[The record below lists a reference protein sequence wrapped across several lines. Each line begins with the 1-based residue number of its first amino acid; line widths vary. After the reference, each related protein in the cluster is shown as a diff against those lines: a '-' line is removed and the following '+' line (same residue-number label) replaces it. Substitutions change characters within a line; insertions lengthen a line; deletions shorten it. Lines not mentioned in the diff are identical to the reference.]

1 MFSFNPDKSE
11 NLTNLDRKI
20 NTTNIFSK
28 NRLGLNDSIE
38 GGQSITLG
46 FDYDLFDKMSNKIS
60 GFSLGQIYRDKND
73 TRLPIKLKCRTN
85 HQILLENFT
94 LIHLRFLI

>member
-1 MFSFNPDKSE
+1 MNKKHLNYTSNLNPKILFSFNPDKSE

-46 FDYDLFDKMSNKIS
+46 FDYDL
-60 GFSLGQIYRDKND
+60 L
-73 TRLPIKLKCRTN
+73 IK
-85 HQILLENFT
+85 
-94 LIHLRFLI
+94 